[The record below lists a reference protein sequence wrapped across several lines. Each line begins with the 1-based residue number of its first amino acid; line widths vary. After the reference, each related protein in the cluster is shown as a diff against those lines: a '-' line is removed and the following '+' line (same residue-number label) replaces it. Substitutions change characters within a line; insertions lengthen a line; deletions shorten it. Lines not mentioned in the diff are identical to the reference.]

1 MVISVIPPITINTI
15 SIKDIVLVTIIR
27 MNGINIIHKHVM
39 TVMTILKSPLYYR
52 LTTYSKM
59 LLYDHV

>member
-15 SIKDIVLVTIIR
+15 SIKDIVLVAIIF
-27 MNGINIIHKHVM
+27 MNGINTIHKHVM
-39 TVMTILKSPLYYR
+39 TVMTILKSPLYCR
-52 LTTYSKM
+52 LVTYLKT